1 MKIKT
6 AIFFTFFILLSFNAC
21 GKKEKITQNDLTSS
35 VQNTQNKNYNFK
47 LQDLEKKQINLAIK
61 PNKWILKQYQGKV
74 VLLDF
79 FATWCPPCKAEIPHF
94 NKLREKY
101 KGKLEII
108 GFDIGTQDGKLD
120 NPSHIKKFI
129 KKFKIKYPI
138 INSETTFKLFTLA
151 NNLNPN
157 GAIPFTLVFG
167 KDGTYIDHFVGA
179 VPIEMI
185 ESDVKKALEE
195 K

>member
-6 AIFFTFFILLSFNAC
+6 AIFFTFFFLLSFNAC

-35 VQNTQNKNYNFK
+35 VQNIQNKNYNFK
-47 LQDLEKKQINLAIK
+47 LQDLKANQIDLAIK
-61 PNKWILKQYQGKV
+61 PNKWIFKQYQGKV

-79 FATWCPPCKAEIPHF
+79 FATWCPPCKAEIPHL
-94 NKLREKY
+94 NDLRKKY
-101 KGKLEII
+101 KGRLKIVGL
-108 GFDIGTQDGKLD
+108 DIGTQDGKLD
-120 NPSHIKKFI
+120 KLNHIKKFI
-129 KKFKIKYPI
+129 KTFKMKYSV
-138 INSETTFKLFTLA
+138 INSETTYKLFTLA
-151 NNLNPN
+151 SNLNPN
-157 GAIPFTLVFG
+157 GAIPFVLIFG

-185 ESDVKKALEE
+185 ESDVKKALKE